1 MPRTP
6 NDAPITTRAARDRLP
21 AQSKPYWKSL
31 EGGLALGYRRSI
43 QGGGAWTARIML
55 SGRYQEGRLGRAD
68 DSLPANGADVLDYRQ
83 AQGQAKAWADRQ
95 RRIAA
100 GLEAEPVK
108 GPVKLYT
115 VADAV
120 ADYLADMQARGARS
134 VSTARTSAEAFIIP
148 ALGSLPVARL
158 TRDRVKTWHRALAEA
173 APRRRKSALPNQSNE
188 PANVVTVA
196 TTDVDA
202 IRRRRA
208 TANRILTNLK
218 AALNHSRNDGK
229 FVGSDD
235 AWALV
240 KPFNDVD
247 APKVRYLSDDEAVRL
262 VNACPEDFRALVT
275 AALQTGCRYGEL
287 TNAKVADFDAKAG
300 TLHIPRSK
308 SGKARHVVLATEGR
322 AFFITTT
329 VGKSPDALMFE
340 RDAVER
346 QATRHAP
353 AKLRRAAW
361 QASDQFRAIAAACE
375 AARITPAI
383 SFHVLRHTYAT
394 RLASRAV
401 PLMVI
406 AAQLGH
412 SDVRMTT
419 RHYAHAAPSY
429 VADTVRAA
437 FSDYGFKAENEATV
451 MAIGD
456 YRRENAA

>member
-6 NDAPITTRAARDRLP
+6 IDAATTTRAARERLE
-21 AQSKPYWKSL
+21 AATKPYWRGV
-31 EGGLALGYRRSI
+31 EGGIGLGYRKSVR
-43 QGGGAWTARIML
+43 GGGAWLARVLIE
-55 SGRYQEGRLGRAD
+55 GRYREERLGRAD
-68 DSLPANGADVLDYRQ
+68 DVLPANGADVLSYSQ
-83 AQGQAKAWADRQ
+83 AQAKAKAWADRQ

-100 GLEAEPVK
+100 GLEAVPVK
-108 GPVKLYT
+108 GPAKLYR

-120 ADYLADMQARGARS
+120 ADYLGDMEARGARS
-134 VSTARTSAEAFIIP
+134 VDTARTSANAFIVP
-148 ALGSLPVARL
+148 TLGAEPMARL
-158 TRDRVKTWHRALAEA
+158 TRDRVKAWHRALADA
-173 APRRRKSALPNQSNE
+173 PPRRRCKPGKPSKP
-188 PANVVTVA
+188 TVA
-196 TTDVDA
+196 ASDPDA
-202 IRRRRA
+202 VRRRRA

-218 AALNHSRNDGK
+218 AALNHARNDGK

-240 KPFNDVD
+240 KPFEDVD

-262 VNACPEDFRALVT
+262 VNACPGDFRALVT
-275 AALQTGCRYGEL
+275 AALHTGCRYGEL
-287 TNAKVADFDAKAG
+287 AAAKVGDFDAQAG
-300 TLHIPRSK
+300 TLHVPRSK
-308 SGKARHVVLATEGR
+308 SGKARHVHLAAEGQ
-322 AFFITTT
+322 AFFRAAT

-346 QATRHAP
+346 QATRSQP
-353 AKLRRAAW
+353 IKLRRAPW
-361 QASDQFRAIAAACE
+361 QDSDQHRAMAAACE

-412 SDVRMTT
+412 SDTRMTT

-429 VADTVRAA
+429 VAETVRAA
-437 FSDYGFKAENEATV
+437 FGSYGFGTGGGKTV
-451 MAIGD
+451 AALRAVST
-456 YRRENAA
+456 RR

>member
-6 NDAPITTRAARDRLP
+6 IDAATTTRAARERLA
-21 AQSKPYWKSL
+21 AQSKPHWRGL
-31 EGGLALGYRRSI
+31 EGGIALGYRRSVR
-43 QGGGAWTARIML
+43 GGGAWLARVLIE
-55 SGRYQEGRLGRAD
+55 GRYREERLGRAD
-68 DSLPANGADVLDYRQ
+68 DVLPANGADVLSYSQ
-83 AQGQAKAWADRQ
+83 AQAKAKAWADRQ
-95 RRIAA
+95 RRVAA

-108 GPVKLYT
+108 EPVKLYT

-134 VSTARTSAEAFIIP
+134 VDDARTSADAFIVP
-148 ALGSLPVARL
+148 TLGTMPVAHL
-158 TRDRVKTWHRALAEA
+158 VRDRVKAWHRALADA
-173 APRRRKSALPNQSNE
+173 LPRRRCKPGKPSK
-188 PANVVTVA
+188 PADPA
-196 TTDVDA
+196 AAAKAPDPDA
-202 IRRRRA
+202 VRRRRA

-218 AALNHSRNDGK
+218 AALNHARNDGR

-235 AWALV
+235 AWTLV
-240 KPFNDVD
+240 KPFADVD

-262 VNACPEDFRALVT
+262 VNACPDDFRALVT
-275 AALQTGCRYGEL
+275 AALHTGCRYGEL
-287 TNAKVADFDAKAG
+287 TSARVGDFDAKAG

-308 SGKARHVVLATEGR
+308 SGKARHVALAAEGR
-322 AFFITTT
+322 AFFHAAN
-329 VGKSPDALMFE
+329 VGKSPDALLFE

-346 QATRHAP
+346 QATRNQP
-353 AKLRRAAW
+353 AKLRRTAW

-375 AARITPAI
+375 AARIVPAI
-383 SFHVLRHTYAT
+383 SFHILRHTYAT

-412 SDVRMTT
+412 SDIRMTT

-437 FSDYGFKAENEATV
+437 FGSYGFATGGSGTV
-451 MAIGD
+451 AAIRDYPQGD
-456 YRRENAA
+456 AA

>member
-6 NDAPITTRAARDRLP
+6 NDAATTTRAARERLA
-21 AQSKPYWKSL
+21 AQSKPHWRGL
-31 EGGLALGYRRSI
+31 EGGIALGYRRSVR
-43 QGGGAWTARIML
+43 GGGAWLARVLIE
-55 SGRYQEGRLGRAD
+55 GRYREERLGRAD
-68 DSLPANGADVLDYRQ
+68 DALPANGADVLSFSQ
-83 AQGQAKAWADRQ
+83 AQAKAKAWADRQ

-100 GLEAEPVK
+100 GLEAKPVK

-134 VSTARTSAEAFIIP
+134 VDTARTSADAFIVP
-148 ALGSLPVARL
+148 ALGPVPVARL
-158 TRDRVKTWHRALAEA
+158 VRDRVKAWHRALADA
-173 APRRRKSALPNQSNE
+173 APRRRCKPSKPNK
-188 PANVVTVA
+188 PADPAA
-196 TTDVDA
+196 TAGAPDPDA
-202 IRRRRA
+202 VRRRRA

-218 AALNHSRNDGK
+218 AALNHARNDGK

-240 KPFNDVD
+240 KPFADVD
-247 APKVRYLSDDEAVRL
+247 APKVRYLTDDEAVRL
-262 VNACPEDFRALVT
+262 VNACPDDFRALVT
-275 AALQTGCRYGEL
+275 AALHTGCRYGEL
-287 TNAKVADFDAKAG
+287 TSAKVSDFDAKAG

-308 SGKARHVVLATEGR
+308 SGKARHVALAAESR
-322 AFFITTT
+322 AFFHTAT
-329 VGKSPDALMFE
+329 VGKSADAVLFE

-346 QATRHAP
+346 QATRNEP

-361 QASDQFRAIAAACE
+361 QASDQSRAMAAACE

-412 SDVRMTT
+412 SDTRMTA

-437 FSDYGFKAENEATV
+437 FGSYGFATSGNGTV
-451 MAIGD
+451 AAIRDFRQGD
-456 YRRENAA
+456 TA